1 MFKKLKY
8 RLKFTKTIMP
18 FAVGV
23 KRFFV
28 LNVLVSVINLAL
40 NFIKPLFYRMFID
53 EVILQGKINAFIYV
67 LSGYLSVCFI
77 DILFGYIKKYGENR
91 LINRIVFRIR
101 YKMWKALFKQ
111 DFTEYEKQNIGG
123 VKMKIEDDTNSISPF
138 ANRQTTDYVIACI
151 TVLVSIFLLFSIEWR
166 LALFSIV
173 VIPLSLFFD
182 NAASKKEKYYNNKQR
197 INDQNM
203 TAWLHTSIQGWR
215 EVKALN
221 LQRHEKRAFVH
232 FLNERGKLFAKAV
245 QFWTVRVLV
254 LPKIRDDLFMQ
265 FGLYFFGGLL
275 IINNHLKIG
284 DLLVFSMYYAMLSG
298 AVKTVSSTD
307 AELQSSMPYTNRLI
321 DELEKADIRAQDG
334 IIPGN
339 SNEIV
344 FDNVSFAYNG
354 GDKKVIDEF
363 SMKISKGERIAITGK
378 SGCGK
383 TTVLKLLTGMI
394 TPDEGQVLFSG
405 VDLKDIDLHA
415 MHGRMGYVMQE
426 NLLFNMTIREN
437 LMYGKSGASESD
449 MTKACKKAYIY
460 DFIEG
465 LPDGLETVIG
475 ERGIKLSGGQR
486 QRIVLA
492 RLFLR
497 DVDIFIFDEA
507 TNALDQYSEN
517 IVHDAIKNIARDKT
531 IIVVAH
537 RESSIELC
545 DRKIAM

>member
-1 MFKKLKY
+1 MFKKVKY
-8 RLKFTKTIMP
+8 RLAFINKIMP
-18 FAVGV
+18 FTVGV
-23 KRFFV
+23 KRFFL
-28 LNVLVSVINLAL
+28 LNTLLSIISLAL
-40 NFIKPLFYRMFID
+40 NFIKPVFYRMFID
-53 EVILQGKINAFIYV
+53 EVILQAKINVFVYV
-67 LSGYLSVCFI
+67 IAGYLAICLI
-77 DILFGYIKKYGENR
+77 DVLFGYIRQYDNNR
-91 LINRIVFRIR
+91 LINRTVFRV
-101 YKMWKALFKQ
+101 KHKVWKSLFKQ
-111 DFTEYEKQNIGG
+111 DFTEYEKQNIGD
-123 VKMKIEDDTNSISPF
+123 VKMKIEDDTNSISSF
-138 ANRQTTDYVIACI
+138 ASHQTIDYVIAYI
-151 TVLVSIFLLFSIEWR
+151 TMFVSAFLLFSIEWR

-173 VIPLSLFFD
+173 VIPLSLFLD
-182 NAASKKEKYYNNKQR
+182 NAISKREKYYNNKQR
-197 INDQNM
+197 INNQNM

-221 LQRHEKRAFVH
+221 LQRHEKRTFVH
-232 FLNERGKLFAKAV
+232 FLNERGKLYAKAV
-245 QFWTVRVLV
+245 QFWTIRVLV

-298 AVKTVSSTD
+298 AIKTVSSTD
-307 AELQSSMPYTNRLI
+307 AELQSSMPYTDRLI
-321 DELEKADIRAQDG
+321 EELEKVDVKTKDG

-339 SNEIV
+339 SNDIV

-354 GDKKVIDEF
+354 GDKRVINEF
-363 SMKISKGERIAITGK
+363 SMKIDKGERIAITGK

-383 TTVLKLLTGMI
+383 TTILKLLTGMI
-394 TPDEGQVLFSG
+394 TPNEGQVLFSD
-405 VDLKDIDLHA
+405 VDLKAIDLHA
-415 MHGRMGYVMQE
+415 MHRRMGYVMQE
-426 NLLFNMTIREN
+426 NLLFNTTIRDN
-437 LMYGKSGASESD
+437 LIYGKSDASEND
-449 MTKACKKAYIY
+449 MIEACKKAYIY

-465 LPDGLETVIG
+465 LPNGLDTVIG

-507 TNALDQYSEN
+507 TSALDQYSEN
-517 IVHDAIKNIARDKT
+517 IVHDAIKNIAQDKT

-537 RESSIELC
+537 RESSIRLC